1 MKNVMEFEKVNY
13 SYNAIPALRDFSY
26 SFEMGKIYVI
36 DGPNGSG
43 KSTLFRIM
51 TGLSFPDSGTYR
63 FFGDEIT
70 EKYMKDKKK
79 AFDFHRRQG
88 FLFQNTE
95 LQLFTGSVEDEVL
108 FGVSQLGLPMEE
120 AKKRVEKYLEM
131 FDIAE
136 LRERVPYNLSGGEKK
151 RVALASIF
159 AMEPEVVILDE
170 PLSGLDEESQEA
182 MKSFLRELKASDK
195 LIIIATHHK
204 ELAAEMA
211 DERLSLNREH
221 KIIEH

>member
-1 MKNVMEFEKVNY
+1 MGVMEFEKVNY
-13 SYNAIPALRDFSY
+13 SYNGIKALHDFSY

-36 DGPNGSG
+36 DGPNGCG

-63 FFGDEIT
+63 FFGELIN
-70 EKYMKDKKK
+70 EKYMKDKKN
-79 AFDFHRRQG
+79 AFNLHKKQG

-108 FGVSQLGLPMEE
+108 FGVSQLGLDESE
-120 AKKRVEKYLEM
+120 TAARVEKYLKM
-131 FDIAE
+131 FGIEE

-159 AMEPEVVILDE
+159 AMEPKVILLDE
-170 PLSGLDEESQEA
+170 PLSGLDEKSQE
-182 MKSFLRELKASDK
+182 MIKVYLTQLRNPER
-195 LIIIATHHK
+195 LIVIATHHK
-204 ELAAEMA
+204 ELANELA
-211 DERLSLNREH
+211 DVRLSMTQDH
-221 KIIEH
+221 TISV